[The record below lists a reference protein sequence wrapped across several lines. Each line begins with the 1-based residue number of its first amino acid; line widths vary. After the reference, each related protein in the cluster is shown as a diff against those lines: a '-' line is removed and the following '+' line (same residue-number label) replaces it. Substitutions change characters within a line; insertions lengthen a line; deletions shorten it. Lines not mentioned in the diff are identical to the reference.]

1 MSPFGNTQTASWG
14 DREAVRDSLVP
25 WITPLGRGASAGRA
39 QKQLAPIGKRHVA
52 RVGALLVMVAG
63 LVTIDHD
70 FGSLRKRVLIG
81 AAAEQRVGA
90 PALYHPDF
98 LGPIVL
104 LDFDVNPGVGID
116 PFDLRNFAF
125 EKHGAI
131 GVEFRAERVMSSYR
145 RSVVQDG
152 RNHQRAGS
160 RR

>member
-1 MSPFGNTQTASWG
+1 MPQTAT
-14 DREAVRDSLVP
+14 AVKASRTALLVLVERLRL
-25 WITPLGRGASAGRA
+25 LGVEFLGIGSAGA
-39 QKQLAPIGKRHVA
+39 GHAEKQLAPVGKRHVA
-52 RVGALLVMVAG
+52 RVSALLVMVTR

-104 LDFDVNPGVGID
+104 LDLDVNPGMGID

-125 EKHGAI
+125 EKHGT
-131 GVEFRAERVMSSYR
+131 
-145 RSVVQDG
+145 
-152 RNHQRAGS
+152 
-160 RR
+160 